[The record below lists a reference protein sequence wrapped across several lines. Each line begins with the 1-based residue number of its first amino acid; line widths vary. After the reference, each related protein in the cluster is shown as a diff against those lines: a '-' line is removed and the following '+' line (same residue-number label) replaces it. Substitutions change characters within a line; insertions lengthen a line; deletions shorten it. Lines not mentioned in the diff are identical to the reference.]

1 MVKKYEL
8 YNEDCF
14 SGMRRLIDEGRR
26 FDLILTDPPY
36 EIGVNGRGAFKKGRA
51 MGRGELDFVAS
62 GFDYATCFSL
72 FLELQE
78 ITNIIVFCS
87 NAQISK
93 TMQFFEERGIS
104 ATLLMWH
111 KTNPVPF
118 TNNGYLSDV
127 EFIVWARG
135 SGAYFNNN
143 LPMSHKSK
151 VFRSGITPSNERIH
165 PTQKRVDLLQRI
177 LNTHTQAGDS
187 VLDPF
192 SGSGSTGV
200 ACIIDKRRYVGFEIN
215 KGFFDKSLKRLEDT
229 IREERNNLFYEE

>member
-14 SGMRRLIDEGRR
+14 SGMRRLIDERR
-26 FDLILTDPPY
+26 KFDLILTDPPY

-127 EFIVWARG
+127 EFIG
-135 SGAYFNNN
+135 FSHLKNLSMLKFLDLKLLGIFCFSHLKNLSMLKYNNN
-143 LPMSHKSK
+143 CRFAVQCFSH
-151 VFRSGITPSNERIH
+151 
-165 PTQKRVDLLQRI
+165 
-177 LNTHTQAGDS
+177 
-187 VLDPF
+187 
-192 SGSGSTGV
+192 
-200 ACIIDKRRYVGFEIN
+200 
-215 KGFFDKSLKRLEDT
+215 LK
-229 IREERNNLFYEE
+229 NLSMLK